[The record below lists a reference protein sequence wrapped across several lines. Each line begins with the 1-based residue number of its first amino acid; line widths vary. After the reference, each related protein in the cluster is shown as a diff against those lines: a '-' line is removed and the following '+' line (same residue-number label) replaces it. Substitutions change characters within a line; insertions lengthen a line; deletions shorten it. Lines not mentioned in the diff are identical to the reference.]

1 MRRAGGT
8 TRLVVVVAALVAGI
22 LGSAVPSVQAATSE
36 PATTEPVTLRQVG
49 HGDNP
54 LRQGTSHLFINSD
67 LAFSG
72 DFAIAGN
79 HDGFSVWDISQPEQP
94 ALVSAV
100 SCAGSQGD
108 VSVVGNLVVLSVD
121 DTMSSDRC
129 DAGRVSETQQNWEG
143 IRIFDISNPAQPVY
157 VKSVQTR
164 CGSHTNT
171 VVPTAEENVVLV
183 YVNAYSRGPSR
194 NCVGVNP
201 LQIVRLELGDPQA
214 AAEVAA
220 VDLFAGRDTFTEDDW
235 IPGGAQTRDTTGCHD
250 ITVFENRALAAC
262 RGDGLL
268 LDITDP
274 LAPIVLDQV
283 RDPEMSFWHSA
294 IFNNDGTIAVFQDEM
309 GDGMINACTEAT
321 GPTRGADSFWR
332 INGNRLEHVGYFKIP
347 RFPDAGERC
356 AAHNGSVIPVP
367 GKDLLVQ
374 AWYDA
379 GVSVLDFTNAATATE
394 IAFVDPEPYAN
405 PPEYLSGYWSAYYYN
420 GYVYATNT
428 WEGLDVF
435 ALDGAE
441 FADAA
446 RYVSTSLNPQTQ
458 PKYAWVWNEAPLLPE
473 DRSDLPMMTV
483 SLDEKFAVSPELL
496 AREPSFPVTL
506 SAPDGTF
513 SPDTRIDI
521 WLKNSPGSV
530 ANAQTTAAGGLE
542 PLTVDVPNSTRAV
555 TYALIARGDASRD
568 ALAWAEIRIS
578 PDWLG
583 NLFIYSG
590 AFLGIPLLLL
600 GMFALLWWRR
610 ELVISWLRKL
620 RTRLSSLMSR
630 LRKLRT
636 RLSKLKFWR

>member
-1 MRRAGGT
+1 MLRAGALSG
-8 TRLVVVVAALVAGI
+8 LALVAACLAAI
-22 LGSAVPSVQAATSE
+22 VVGSDLPSVQAATSE

-72 DFAIAGN
+72 DYAIAGN

-129 DAGRVSETQQNWEG
+129 DAERVPETQQNWEG

-171 VVPTAEENVVLV
+171 VVPTADPNVVFV
-183 YVNAYSRGPSR
+183 YVDAYSRGPSR

-201 LQIVRLELGDPQA
+201 LQIVRLELDNPQG

-250 ITVFENRALAAC
+250 ITVFENRAVAAC

-268 LDITDP
+268 LDITEP

-294 IFNNDGTIAVFQDEM
+294 IFNNDGTMVVFQDEM

-321 GPTRGADSFWR
+321 GPTRGADSFWK
-332 INGNRLEHVGYFKIP
+332 ITGDRLEHVGYFKIP
-347 RFPDAGERC
+347 RFPVPGERC

-367 GKDLLVQ
+367 GRDLLVQ

-379 GVSVLDFTNAATATE
+379 GVSVMDFTNPAAATE
-394 IAFVDPEPYAN
+394 IAFVDPEPYAT

-420 GYVYATNT
+420 GFVYATNT
-428 WEGLDVF
+428 WEGIDVF
-435 ALDGAE
+435 ALEGAE

-458 PKYAWVWNEAPLLPE
+458 PTYAWVWNEAPLLPE
-473 DRSDLPMMTV
+473 DPSTLPTLTA
-483 SLDEKFAVSPELL
+483 SLNDTLAVSPELL

-513 SPDTRIDI
+513 PPHTRIDI

-530 ANAQTTAAGGLE
+530 ANAQTTTAGGLE
-542 PLTVDVPNSTRAV
+542 PLTVDVLNSTRAV
-555 TYALIARGDASRD
+555 TYALIARGDTSRD

-578 PDWLG
+578 PDVLG
-583 NLFIYSG
+583 NLFISSG
-590 AFLGIPLLLL
+590 AVIGLPLLLL
-600 GMFALLWWRR
+600 GIVALFWWRR
-610 ELVISWLRKL
+610 DLVLVWLRKL
-620 RTRLSSLMSR
+620 KPWLT
-630 LRKLRT
+630 
-636 RLSKLKFWR
+636 KLKLWG